1 MEINVEQSKLAKAL
15 SIVSRITGGSRTT
28 LPILNN
34 VLMEVKDNKVT
45 LVTTNLDMAINY
57 YLPTTLAKDGK
68 ITVPAKLLADFV
80 SNLPK
85 GEVKIQVNQEKL
97 TVSEGKYKSVFNGN
111 AAEDFPELP
120 EFDEKSAIS
129 FQMGI
134 DEFRL
139 GMNAVK
145 IACSSDT
152 TRPTLTGIYFNSS
165 EGGLYVAA
173 TDGYRL
179 AEKKL
184 INKIESEI
192 KAIVPVQC
200 ITDVLGAISDN
211 MENIEI
217 LFDEF
222 QVRFRLGEIEII
234 SKLIDGAF
242 PDYRK
247 LIPEKS
253 QVEILLNKAELL
265 RGVKLAALFSRATSG
280 SIVCES
286 KKDEQVF
293 VVSSVLNEFGE
304 NKSEIEAEISND
316 AKVVLNSKY
325 LNDVLLVLDEDELK
339 FGISGKLSPVLIQNK
354 NSFDYTHIIMPLKS

>member
-34 VLMEVKDNKVT
+34 VLMEAKDNKVT

-134 DEFRL
+134 DDFRL

-152 TRPTLTGIYFNSS
+152 TRPTLTGIYFNSF

-200 ITDVLGAISDN
+200 IADVLGAISDN

-280 SIVCES
+280 SIICES

-304 NKSEIEAEISND
+304 NI
-316 AKVVLNSKY
+316 
-325 LNDVLLVLDEDELK
+325 DEDELK

>member
-34 VLMEVKDNKVT
+34 VLMEAKDNKVT

-152 TRPTLTGIYFNSS
+152 TRPTLTGIYFNSF

-200 ITDVLGAISDN
+200 IVDVLGAISDN

-234 SKLIDGAF
+234 SKLIDGVF
-242 PDYRK
+242 PD
-247 LIPEKS
+247 
-253 QVEILLNKAELL
+253 
-265 RGVKLAALFSRATSG
+265 ATSG

>member
-34 VLMEVKDNKVT
+34 VLMEAKDNKVT

-134 DEFRL
+134 DDFRL

-152 TRPTLTGIYFNSS
+152 TRPTLTGIYFNSF

-200 ITDVLGAISDN
+200 IVDVLGAISDN

-217 LFDEF
+217 LFIDAMSTDKTTDIIQRFISEDTEF
-222 QVRFRLGEIEII
+222 RSIRLYDNP
-234 SKLIDGAF
+234 KKNQA
-242 PDYRK
+242 
-247 LIPEKS
+247 
-253 QVEILLNKAELL
+253 
-265 RGVKLAALFSRATSG
+265 SG
-280 SIVCES
+280 
-286 KKDEQVF
+286 F
-293 VVSSVLNEFGE
+293 NL
-304 NKSEIEAEISND
+304 
-316 AKVVLNSKY
+316 
-325 LNDVLLVLDEDELK
+325 
-339 FGISGKLSPVLIQNK
+339 GIK
-354 NSFDYTHIIMPLKS
+354 NSNGDLILKIQSHRGFCEE

>member
-34 VLMEVKDNKVT
+34 VLMEAKDNKVT

-134 DEFRL
+134 DDFRL

-152 TRPTLTGIYFNSS
+152 TRPTLTGIYFNSF

-200 ITDVLGAISDN
+200 IVDVLGAISDN

-253 QVEILLNKAELL
+253 QVEIL

-286 KKDEQVF
+286 KKDERVF

-325 LNDVLLVLDEDELK
+325 LNDVLLVLDEEELK

>member
-34 VLMEVKDNKVT
+34 VLMEAKDNKVT

-134 DEFRL
+134 DDFRL

-152 TRPTLTGIYFNSS
+152 TRPTLTGIYFNSF

-184 INKIESEI
+184 INKIES
-192 KAIVPVQC
+192 AV
-200 ITDVLGAISDN
+200 
-211 MENIEI
+211 
-217 LFDEF
+217 
-222 QVRFRLGEIEII
+222 
-234 SKLIDGAF
+234 
-242 PDYRK
+242 YRRCAGG
-247 LIPEKS
+247 
-253 QVEILLNKAELL
+253 N
-265 RGVKLAALFSRATSG
+265 
-280 SIVCES
+280 
-286 KKDEQVF
+286 
-293 VVSSVLNEFGE
+293 FG
-304 NKSEIEAEISND
+304 
-316 AKVVLNSKY
+316 
-325 LNDVLLVLDEDELK
+325 
-339 FGISGKLSPVLIQNK
+339 
-354 NSFDYTHIIMPLKS
+354 